1 MSDNVRKLER
11 ECFVTVGATAGFPQ
25 LIDAVL
31 SEESLQA
38 LKETGYTRLTLQCGP
53 SLSHFQEIRPTGS
66 RTFGLNINAFDF
78 NKKGLGQEMRAL
90 QAREGDNAE
99 GLVISHAGT
108 GTILDTLRLGL
119 PLIVVPNTSL
129 LDNHQEEL
137 AAELARQHYCVKS
150 NISGLPNAIRKIDS
164 ISKKKWAAAEHASV
178 KTVVDGMVGYEE
190 DVFGRLD

>member
-1 MSDNVRKLER
+1 MSSDVKGLER

-25 LIDAVL
+25 LIQAIL
-31 SEESLQA
+31 TEESLQA
-38 LKETGYTRLTLQCGP
+38 LKEAGYTRLTLQCGP
-53 SLSHFQEIRPTGS
+53 SLSYFQETKPTGDK
-66 RTFGLNINAFDF
+66 TFGLNINAFDF
-78 NKKGLGQEMRAL
+78 NKKGLGQEMRSL
-90 QAREGDNAE
+90 QAKEGKNAE

-119 PLIVVPNTSL
+119 PLIVVPNASL

-137 AAELARQHYCVKS
+137 AVELARQRYCVKS
-150 NISGLPNAIRKIDS
+150 DISGLPKAIRKIDS

-178 KTVVDGMVGYEE
+178 KTVIDGMIGYEE